1 MKSEREVNKMFWI
14 VEYDNGYCSDYENEY
29 HLDICKRYFL
39 SEENALKFYNY
50 IKNRLSE
57 ITDSGFENVE
67 LYCEFFYDENIDIL
81 TQE

>member
-1 MKSEREVNKMFWI
+1 MFWI

-39 SEENALKFYNY
+39 SKENALKFYNY